1 MKVRNDRFWTVF
13 RKNRETKRMD
23 LLKLKNGRLLGSRI
37 YEISSVPDYE
47 VIAEQEE
54 EAQRL
59 NETMFF
65 QMVTEIYRFCKPGS
79 TVLEL
84 LWTVETKEDQGGQI
98 HIYLVLRMISENRED
113 LKKRMGIVQENV
125 RMRLQSLGF
134 QIQEETYEHLKM
146 TERLPDEHAVMNAVV
161 KSEQYRVHE
170 QGILPYYFV
179 RPMLCHSTSG
189 FQMLADTLLRV
200 RGGAVAIQLL
210 PDVMNYAEMAAVE
223 EFYKVLRQINTM
235 RGYQDAMSD
244 NVYREYEWLHENL
257 SQPMFR
263 YNILAMGDT
272 WQCAT
277 LTAQLVSILKG
288 TDSAQYQTV
297 SLTRETISVKRDFL
311 YYPWNLNQKLIN
323 YYRNVTVMRALQC
336 TPQIQ
341 MLYRLPYFIFAQ
353 EATALFR
360 LPLGDHK
367 ISGIRVKEIVQRTQ
381 DLDERVLRMD
391 NIKFGR
397 LPEKEQ
403 GSGWIGCTLDTLT
416 RHTLIVGMPGTGKT
430 TFSVHLLLQMYERG
444 IPFLAIEPTKT
455 EYRALIDRIPDLQ
468 IFTPGKNRVSP
479 FVINP
484 FLPPRGITVE
494 QYLPSLLSAFQ
505 AAFSMPSPLDTIF
518 QQAVQEA
525 YALYGWRDYS
535 TVEDPDVKKFGLYE
549 FIQVF
554 RRLIA
559 RQKYSAEVKGNLM
572 TGGIFRLRELIHQNP
587 NIYDTVE
594 SVPLDDLLCA
604 PTILELNAI
613 DNEEQKS
620 VLIALLLIQIYVYTK
635 QNHRG
640 DGKLKNL
647 LLIDEAHVLFKA
659 RQGSKEGENLAVHSL
674 ENMLAEIRSYGTGIV
689 IADQSPA
696 AVGNEVIKN
705 TDIKMIFRLVDSND
719 RKVIAD
725 TTNMSE
731 LMRKHISKLET
742 GQAFYSVSALHEPV
756 LIQTPD
762 IRKEE
767 GIRLNVSDSEIRERT
782 VYWNNHQQ
790 YLIPY
795 EECRY
800 SSVCRKCSVKIRSDA
815 AFFSER
821 FYMEFRDR
829 ILDLAS
835 MCRYMNGVSQWLE
848 RQNLS
853 GGEKQNTQL
862 YNCVKIRYLRKVLQ
876 EKEFRLSEKDR
887 EKILKALIQ

>member
-1 MKVRNDRFWTVF
+1 MN
-13 RKNRETKRMD
+13 

-37 YEISSVPDYE
+37 YEIASVPDYE
-47 VIAEQEE
+47 VIAGQEE
-54 EAQRL
+54 EAQRV
-59 NETMFF
+59 NETMSF
-65 QMVTEIYRFCKPGS
+65 QMLTELYRFCKPGS
-79 TVLEL
+79 TVLEF
-84 LWTVETKEDQGGQI
+84 LWTVEPEEERSGQI
-98 HIYLVLRMISENRED
+98 HIYLVLRMISETRED
-113 LKKRMGIVQENV
+113 LKNRMGIVQENV

-134 QIQEETYEHLKM
+134 QIREESYEHLKM

-161 KSEQYRVHE
+161 KAEQYRVHE

-179 RPMLCHSTSG
+179 HPMPCHSIFG

-200 RGGAVAIQLL
+200 QGGAVSIQLL

-223 EFYKVLRQINTM
+223 EFHKVLRQINTVN
-235 RGYQDAMSD
+235 GYQDVMSET
-244 NVYREYEWLHENL
+244 VYREYEWLHENL

-263 YNILAMGDT
+263 YNILAMGNT
-272 WQCAT
+272 RQCAA

-288 TDSAQYQTV
+288 MDPAQYQTV
-297 SLTRETISVKRDFL
+297 SLTKEAISVKRDFL
-311 YYPWNLNQKLIN
+311 YYPWNLNQRLIN
-323 YYRNVTVMRALQC
+323 YYRNITVMRALQC
-336 TPQIQ
+336 VPQIQ

-360 LPLGDHK
+360 LPLGNQK
-367 ISGIRVKEIVQRTQ
+367 ISGIRVNEIVQRAQ
-381 DLDERVLRMD
+381 DLDERVLRTD
-391 NIKFGR
+391 NIKFGQ

-403 GSGWIGCTLDTLT
+403 DGGWIGCTLDTLT
-416 RHTLIVGMPGTGKT
+416 RHALIVGMPGTGKT
-430 TFSVHLLLQMYERG
+430 TFSVHLLLQMYQRG

-494 QYLPSLLSAFQ
+494 QYFPSLLSAFQ

-525 YALYGWRDYS
+525 YVMYGWRDYS
-535 TVEDPDVKKFGLYE
+535 TAEDPDVKKFGLYE

-554 RRLIA
+554 RSLIE

-572 TGGIFRLRELIHQNP
+572 TGGVFRLRELIHQNP

-594 SVPLDDLLCA
+594 SVPLEDLLCA

-620 VLIALLLIQIYVYTK
+620 VLMALLLIQICVYTK

-647 LLIDEAHVLFKA
+647 LLMDEAHVLFKA
-659 RQGSKEGENLAVHSL
+659 GQRNKEGENLAVHAL

-696 AVGNEVIKN
+696 AVGNEAVKN

-767 GIRLNVSDSEIRERT
+767 AIRLSVSDTEIRKRT
-782 VYWNNHQQ
+782 VYWKNHQQ

-795 EECRY
+795 AECRY
-800 SSVCRKCSVKIRSDA
+800 LSVCRNCSVEIRSDA

-821 FYMEFRDR
+821 FYMEFRDK

-835 MCRYMNGVSQWLE
+835 MCRYMNGIGQWLE
-848 RQNLS
+848 RQNFS
-853 GGEKQNTQL
+853 CEEKQNTQL
-862 YNCVKIRYLRKVLQ
+862 CNCVKIRYLRKVLQ
-876 EKEFRLSEKDR
+876 EKEIRLSEKDR